1 MRTLVIALAT
11 VLVGAAAMAQSI
23 KDDGTSPASSTPPVA
38 ASDAVKPAALATV
51 PATLSP
57 VAPGIVAQDQQH
69 RRMLL
74 LMLMNGGG
82 RTRPFGAMGAAGGR

>member
-1 MRTLVIALAT
+1 
-11 VLVGAAAMAQSI
+11 
-23 KDDGTSPASSTPPVA
+23 
-38 ASDAVKPAALATV
+38 
-51 PATLSP
+51 
-57 VAPGIVAQDQQH
+57 VAQDQQQ